1 MNRCRDLFGPGCS
14 MSMIQV
20 PLLLRAVFAQFETI
34 LPFFTDIRS
43 CLTLMSSQ
51 SNPLCRM
58 GEQDGVPI

>member
-1 MNRCRDLFGPGCS
+1 

-20 PLLLRAVFAQFETI
+20 PLHLRTVFALFDTM
-34 LPFFTDIRS
+34 LPVFTDNRS
-43 CLTLMSSQ
+43 CFTLMNSQ